1 MGSNKFTNSSLFA
14 YFSFLFVCV
23 FCCGNRKIEGGSQRR
38 LEMKLTVKF
47 ALHCFHF
54 TEIEREIER
63 EVKIKIERYVD
74 REIER
79 DIERSWKER
88 YRKKLEREI

>member
-54 TEIEREIER
+54 TEIEREIE
-63 EVKIKIERYVD
+63 K
-74 REIER
+74 
-79 DIERSWKER
+79 DIERSWIER
-88 YRKKLEREI
+88 YRKTLEREI